1 MREIGLGCPLGS
13 ARVRQAEGRS
23 SPRGAT
29 GRGRPRETASRD
41 RSAAAVDPEDPGA
54 AAARETSTRPR
65 PVGCSTFETPFLY
78 TIAMKDKNTARA
90 PISIRSIY
98 IAHL

>member
-29 GRGRPRETASRD
+29 GPGRPREPVSRD
-41 RSAAAVDPEDPGA
+41 RSAATADPEDPGA
-54 AAARETSTRPR
+54 AATRETSTRPR
-65 PVGCSTFETPFLY
+65 LVGCSSCETPCQY
-78 TIAMKDKNTARA
+78 TIAMKAKNTARA
-90 PISIRSIY
+90 IVYWHEIGR
-98 IAHL
+98 